1 MDGIQHI
8 LTEIK
13 MKQKISKSVETKG
26 GIWSSE
32 VWAVLQVGL
41 VSDLDSKLSSDKV
54 HSYLQKGS

>member
-1 MDGIQHI
+1 
-8 LTEIK
+8 